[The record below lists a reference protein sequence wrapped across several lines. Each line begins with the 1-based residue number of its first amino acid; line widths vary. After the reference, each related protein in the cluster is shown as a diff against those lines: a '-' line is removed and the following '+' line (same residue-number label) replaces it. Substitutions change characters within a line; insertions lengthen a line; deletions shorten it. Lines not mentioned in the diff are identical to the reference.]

1 MHRVLPLRTAPS
13 QIMPLLPLWGDPGH
27 HQVSACICLG
37 EKGLNAVTIPGA
49 PFLPNAL
56 GAGLQCLVKG
66 SRRVA
71 LCRLQGL
78 QLL

>member
-49 PFLPNAL
+49 PFLPNVL
-56 GAGLQCLVKG
+56 GTGLQCLVKG

-78 QLL
+78 